1 MPVST
6 VDRDASPRPALRG
19 VCFLAPEL
27 DRVGGYEL
35 ATLAL
40 ARSLRTRGIPVS
52 LVSVVSD
59 PSEPGGSPDI
69 VRIKARGPGALVR
82 VFPGLLVTLARR
94 RASFSLIHCPTFGHV
109 SGLAVL
115 AGHLARRPTLL
126 RVATENDVRE
136 FADAPHWKSRL
147 LFRLLRSAAGVIAP
161 SRAIQAELL
170 RAGFSPDRIFLM
182 PNAVDVDR
190 FRPATPSERAA
201 AKQLLG
207 LASDIPVVGTVA
219 RLIPR
224 KGIDVLLRALS
235 VVRHTYPNMHVLV
248 IGDGPLQKEL
258 YALSRDLALEGNVS
272 WLGLQADT
280 SRWLRAMD
288 VFAFPSRLEGS
299 PNAVLEAM
307 ATGLPIVATA
317 IGGVIDLLEEDD
329 DGAGVLVRSDDADA
343 LAAALVRV
351 LADPMLR
358 HDLSGQARRRAVE
371 RFSLSANI
379 SRLIDLYLALDVSP
393 P

>member
-1 MPVST
+1 
-6 VDRDASPRPALRG
+6 

-35 ATLAL
+35 TTLAL
-40 ARSLRTRGIPVS
+40 ARALRTRGIPVS
-52 LVSVVSD
+52 LVSIVSE
-59 PSEPGGSPDI
+59 PAAPGGSPDI
-69 VRIKARGPGALVR
+69 VRLEARGPGALMR
-82 VFPGLLVTLARR
+82 VFPGLLVTLIRR
-94 RASFSLIHCPTFGHV
+94 RASFSLIHCPTFGYV

-136 FADAPHWKSRL
+136 FADASHWKARL

-170 RAGFSPDRIFLM
+170 RAGFPPNRIFFL

-190 FRPATPSERAA
+190 FRPAPPSERAA
-201 AKQLLG
+201 AKQSVG
-207 LASDIPVVGTVA
+207 LTADTPVVGTVA

-235 VVRHTYPNMHVLV
+235 AVRHTHHTHLLV
-248 IGDGPLQKEL
+248 IGSGPLQQEL
-258 YALSRDLALEGNVS
+258 HDLTHELGLSGRVS
-272 WLGLQADT
+272 WPGVQADPST
-280 SRWLRAMD
+280 WLRAMD
-288 VFAFPSRLEGS
+288 VFVFPSRREGS

-317 IGGVIDLLEEDD
+317 IGGVIDLLEED
-329 DGAGVLVRSDDADA
+329 GAGVLVQPDDADA
-343 LAAALVRV
+343 LAGALIRV
-351 LADPMLR
+351 LGDPLLR
-358 HDLSGQARRRAVE
+358 QDLSQRARRRAVE

-379 SRLIDLYLALDVSP
+379 PRLIDLYLALHDSP

>member
-1 MPVST
+1 MPVT
-6 VDRDASPRPALRG
+6 TLGRDASPRPALRG

-40 ARSLRTRGIPVS
+40 ARGLRTHGIPVS
-52 LVSVVSD
+52 LVSITSD
-59 PSEPGGSPDI
+59 KTEPGGSPDI
-69 VRIKARGPGALVR
+69 VRLKARAPGALLR
-82 VFPGLLVTLARR
+82 VFPGLLVRLARR
-94 RASFSLIHCPTFGHV
+94 RASFSLIHCPTFGYV

-126 RVATENDVRE
+126 RVATQNDVRE
-136 FADAPHWKSRL
+136 FADAQHWKSRL

-161 SRAIQAELL
+161 SRAIQDELL

-190 FRPATPSERAA
+190 FRPATAFERAEAKRSLGIA
-201 AKQLLG
+201 A
-207 LASDIPVVGTVA
+207 DTHVVGTVA

-224 KGIDVLLRALS
+224 KGIDVLLRAFS
-235 VVRHTYPNMHVLV
+235 VVRHTHRNTHLLV
-248 IGDGPLQKEL
+248 IGSGPLQQEL
-258 YALSRDLALEGNVS
+258 HDLSRDLALSPSVS
-272 WLGLQADT
+272 WLGSQAEPDT
-280 SRWLRAMD
+280 GLRAMD

-307 ATGLPIVATA
+307 ASGLPIVATA
-317 IGGVIDLLEEDD
+317 IGGVVDLLEEQDT
-329 DGAGVLVRSDDADA
+329 GVLVRSDDADA

-351 LADPMLR
+351 LGDSKLR
-358 HDLSGQARRRAVE
+358 RDLSGRARRRAVE
-371 RFSLSANI
+371 RFSLSVHIA
-379 SRLIDLYLALDVSP
+379 RLIDLYRVLDVSP
-393 P
+393 S